1 MARYWVSN
9 PVHYGYIINAE
20 RTTQLTLI
28 HNPTLLAR
36 VERDGIER
44 WTASLLSGAV
54 RWLRRTIPLPGLSG
68 GIAWIGRGRKGP
80 CFTFPRK
87 MMKPYRTP
95 EDAQRLEKFKEIMG
109 LGGEPLIIASTD
121 GPEPARYKTVDAP
134 QFVID
139 WTLKSFLER
148 CRKGE
153 VTVAKLLTDAG
164 VDYVPDIQRLSL
176 KDDDAQFREDMEALE
191 KGAQWC
197 LDQWGSNTAQPK
209 AEPDCSEVSNNT
221 GAQRRQDPLT

>member
-1 MARYWVSN
+1 MAKYWDPN

-20 RTTQLTLI
+20 RATQLTLI

-36 VERDGIER
+36 AERDGIEK
-44 WTASLLSGAV
+44 WADVLLSGAV

-68 GIAWIGRGRKGP
+68 GIAWVGHGRKGP
-80 CFTFPRK
+80 CFTFPTK

-109 LGGEPLIIASTD
+109 LGDEPMIMASTD
-121 GPEPARYKTVDAP
+121 GPEPARYKTMNTP

-139 WTLKSFLER
+139 WTFKSFLER

-153 VTVAKLLTDAG
+153 VTVAKLLADAG

-176 KDDDAQFREDMEALE
+176 KDDDDAQFREDMEALE
-191 KGAQWC
+191 KGAQRC
-197 LDQWGSNTAQPK
+197 LAGWRSIDRSKP
-209 AEPDCSEVSNNT
+209 ECSEVSNNT
-221 GAQRRQDPLT
+221 KPQSQSIAEA